1 MDFSKL
7 NIEFANMQTTIKKY
21 NDVINLINNK
31 IKNNEKEISKY
42 ETKNKNSKNILEK
55 DSLKIIVDSIK
66 QENIFLKTLLIDKNN
81 KEMEKQL
88 WTIKNLN

>member
-7 NIEFANMQTTIKKY
+7 NIEFANMQTTIQKY

-42 ETKNKNSKNILEK
+42 ETKNKNSKNVIEK
-55 DSLKIIVDSIK
+55 DSLKIMVDSIK

-81 KEMEKQL
+81 KEMEK
-88 WTIKNLN
+88 

>member
-7 NIEFANMQTTIKKY
+7 NIEFANMQTTIQKY
-21 NDVINLINNK
+21 NDVINL

-42 ETKNKNSKNILEK
+42 ETKNKNSKNVIEK
-55 DSLKIIVDSIK
+55 DSLKIMVDSIK

-81 KEMEKQL
+81 KEMEK
-88 WTIKNLN
+88 